1 MEVEQTVLAGVILI
15 TPDVFADERGWFME
29 SFEEKRY
36 QEALGKDVRFVQD
49 NVSFSRQHVLRGLHY
64 QLPPFA
70 QAKLVSVLSG
80 EVLDVAVDIRH
91 DSPTFGQHVAVKL
104 SSDNHRQLF
113 IPAGLAHG
121 FVVLSETALFSYKC
135 SQYYSKEHER
145 GILWNDPDL
154 GIAWGVTEPIMIEK
168 DRQYPLLKE
177 QERPRA

>member
-1 MEVEQTVLAGVILI
+1 M
-15 TPDVFADERGWFME
+15 
-29 SFEEKRY
+29 
-36 QEALGKDVRFVQD
+36 
-49 NVSFSRQHVLRGLHY
+49 RGLHY

-70 QAKLVSVLSG
+70 QAKLASALSG
-80 EVLDVAVDIRH
+80 EVLDVVVDIRQ

-104 SSDNHRQLF
+104 SGDNHRQLF

-135 SQYYSKEHER
+135 SQYYSREHER

-154 GIAWGVTEPIMIEK
+154 GIAWGVAEPIMTEK

-177 QERPRA
+177 RECFGVKNK